1 MARCCY
7 QIVTNHNEGAR
18 DSTNQSLPA
27 CTSRTSDGI
36 KGRVP
41 SFLSISFNDAVPTAR
56 RFVREIVERSKN
68 TSVSSR
74 GLRSSA
80 ISPSCDPG
88 TFDGG
93 ASYRLKYRPIR
104 AVLPACNAQWYC
116 KQQHSLCYHL
126 SVINVQH
133 AAGRLPDAIT
143 WSDTRAAAGLNRS
156 PAMFV
161 IAGSGGSEIS
171 TTTNER
177 CGVGDHRNQDHR
189 HRNVVGSLLTK
200 TL

>member
-1 MARCCY
+1 M
-7 QIVTNHNEGAR
+7 
-18 DSTNQSLPA
+18 
-27 CTSRTSDGI
+27 
-36 KGRVP
+36 
-41 SFLSISFNDAVPTAR
+41 PTAR

-80 ISPSCDPG
+80 ISPRCNPG
-88 TFDGG
+88 TFDSG
-93 ASYRLKYRPIR
+93 ATYRRASRPIG
-104 AVLPACNAQWYC
+104 AVLPACNARRYY

-143 WSDTRAAAGLNRS
+143 WSDIRAAAGLNRS

-161 IAGSGGSEIS
+161 IARSGGSRIS

-189 HRNVVGSLLTK
+189 NRNVVGSLLTK